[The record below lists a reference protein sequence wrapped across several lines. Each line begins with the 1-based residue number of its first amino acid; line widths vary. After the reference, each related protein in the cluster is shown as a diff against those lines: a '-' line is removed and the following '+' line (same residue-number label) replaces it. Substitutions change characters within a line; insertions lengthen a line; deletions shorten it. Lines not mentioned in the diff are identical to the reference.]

1 MSLISEASNEK
12 SQLKPETAAL
22 RPDIDLQ
29 NLWRPLLG
37 SATVLAV
44 LLFWEVAV
52 RLLHVPAYVVPSPS
66 AAFIELIEKRQI
78 LFSYALVTALE
89 ILAGF
94 VAGALGGGFLGIVLF
109 RSPMLAAALNPLVI
123 FFQIIPKIALAPIFL
138 LWFGFGY
145 GPKILLVAII
155 AFFPVTLNMIS
166 GLAATN
172 PDLGFLVK
180 SAGGTTG
187 QYLWR
192 VQLPSALPQ
201 IFAGLKIAM
210 TFSVIGAVVGEF
222 TGGSEGLGYMI
233 LFSSSRVE
241 TPLLFASLFAI
252 SILGLVLY
260 YSIVL
265 LEYLLV
271 PWQRN

>member
-1 MSLISEASNEK
+1 MNLISEARNETTQ
-12 SQLKPETAAL
+12 SKPETAAL
-22 RPDIDLQ
+22 HHDSDLQ
-29 NLWRPLLG
+29 NLWSPLLG

-52 RLLHVPAYVVPSPS
+52 RFFHVPEYVIPSPS

-78 LFSYALVTALE
+78 LFSYTLVTALE

-138 LWFGFGY
+138 LWFGFGF

-166 GLAATN
+166 GLAAAN
-172 PDLGFLVK
+172 PELGFLVK

-265 LEYLLV
+265 LEYALV